1 MLVWV
6 FAFLFAAAFAAL
18 GYGSGAIRMLVA
30 LIGTIIATAVMGP
43 LGGVLQPIADKVAA
57 DNLVMREALPGF
69 LAFVI
74 VWFAIYGLG
83 FVAHHPVMLHFKYKE
98 DDATRESFGKMNQA
112 GGCVVGVLIAM
123 IVFLTVGKRVYV
135 GGYLS
140 AQTIGEGANESTIV
154 KLGTSLRRAMAG
166 TGWERTFGALDNTP
180 ARYFE
185 VSDALGMLYENPGI
199 LEYLRDYP
207 PFYVMEEKQE
217 FIDIAADAE
226 FLDLLKNKAGFS
238 AVVNHPKA
246 RAVMGNPELV
256 DALLK
261 TDLNDLAAWVKTGVS
276 PKYADEKILGR
287 WRVDVANVLLSI
299 RRQRGNIPP
308 TEFAALRAVLGAS
321 LTPLRF
327 RFYPDGHFTVT
338 STGAVPAPGGEAPA
352 EATPTAGSGA
362 GMDPTLAARYG
373 LAGRGR
379 GGAPAAGGAGAA
391 AAPKAPTIKM
401 DLAGDGQWVRN
412 PDGKYSL
419 THPGLSKGGA
429 VEGALNDLG
438 RLVVPLVEA
447 KGSLVL
453 LPSN

>member
-6 FAFLFAAAFAAL
+6 FAFLFVAVFAAL

-30 LIGTIIATAVMGP
+30 LVGTIVATALTGP
-43 LGGVLQPIADKVAA
+43 FGGVLQPIADKVAA

-83 FVAHHPVMLHFKYKE
+83 FLAHHPVMLHFKYKE
-98 DDATRESFGKMNQA
+98 DDATRESFGRMNQA
-112 GGCVVGVLIAM
+112 GGCVVGVLMAL

-135 GGYLS
+135 GGYLT
-140 AQTIGEGANESTIV
+140 AQTIGEGANESAMV
-154 KLGTSLRRAMAG
+154 KLGTSLRRGMAG

-180 ARYFE
+180 APFFE

-207 PFYVMEEKQE
+207 PFYVLEEKQE
-217 FIDIAADAE
+217 FIDIAADPE

-238 AVVNHPKA
+238 AVVNHPKV
-246 RAVMGNPELV
+246 RAVTGNPELV
-256 DALLK
+256 KALLE
-261 TDLNDLAAWVKTGVS
+261 TDLNDFSAWVKTGVS
-276 PKYADEKILGR
+276 PKFAGEKILGR
-287 WRVDVANVLLSI
+287 WRVDVANVLLSM

-308 TEFAALRAVLGAS
+308 TEFAALRAVLGAT

-338 STGAVPAPGGEAPA
+338 STGAKPPEGGEAPA
-352 EATPTAGSGA
+352 EAVPTAGSG

-373 LAGRGR
+373 LGGRR
-379 GGAPAAGGAGAA
+379 GAGAPVGAAATAA
-391 AAPKAPTIKM
+391 AAPKGPPIKM
-401 DLAGDGQWVRN
+401 DLAGEGQWVRN

-419 THPGLSKGGA
+419 THSGLSKGGK
-429 VEGALNDLG
+429 VEGTLNDLG